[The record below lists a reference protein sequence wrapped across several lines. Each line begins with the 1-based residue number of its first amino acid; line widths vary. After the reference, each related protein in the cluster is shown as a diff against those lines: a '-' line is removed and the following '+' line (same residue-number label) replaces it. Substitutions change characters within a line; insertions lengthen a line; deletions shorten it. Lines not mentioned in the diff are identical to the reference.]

1 METTSGALAE
11 PLVVEPEPPTR
22 ELTPAQWVRANLAS
36 SPFNAALT
44 VVVGLVAGWAVY
56 RLARWVFVTA
66 EWTVVRVNLK
76 LFMVGFFPADELWR
90 LWVAGTLVVATAAL
104 AGGALSRVVA
114 PTVRDAPARTGP
126 LSALHRFWP
135 LVLGIVVVLSF
146 TRTLLPTLATLGV
159 VAVGVTARWLGARIP
174 VALPAWA
181 ALMSLVL
188 AFMVLPLVAAIVV
201 VLVVVGAV
209 VVARARGLRPSLSVA
224 FWVTVA
230 VVASMLASLQV
241 ILSGGPGTG
250 WDDWGGLHL
259 VVSATIAGLAL
270 AFPLGLLLALG
281 RRSSL
286 PAIRVVSVGYVEG
299 FRAVPLVTLLFLGQ
313 YMIGFMFP
321 NTIDPP
327 SFLVR
332 AVIAITLFEAA
343 YIAEIVRGGLQA
355 VPRGQVEAAQAIGLS
370 PVKALRLVVLPQA
383 LRAVIPAMVGQF
395 ISLFKD
401 TSLLAIV
408 GFFELLEVANA
419 ASQQDAFR
427 GQGLRP
433 LTLAFVGLI
442 YWAGCSTMSRESQ
455 RLERR
460 VGVGER

>member
-1 METTSGALAE
+1 
-11 PLVVEPEPPTR
+11 VV
-22 ELTPAQWVRANLAS
+22 A
-36 SPFNAALT
+36 
-44 VVVGLVAGWAVY
+44 VVGLVA
-56 RLARWVFVTA
+56 
-66 EWTVVRVNLK
+66 
-76 LFMVGFFPADELWR
+76 
-90 LWVAGTLVVATAAL
+90 
-104 AGGALSRVVA
+104 
-114 PTVRDAPARTGP
+114 
-126 LSALHRFWP
+126 
-135 LVLGIVVVLSF
+135 
-146 TRTLLPTLATLGV
+146 
-159 VAVGVTARWLGARIP
+159 
-174 VALPAWA
+174 
-181 ALMSLVL
+181 
-188 AFMVLPLVAAIVV
+188 
-201 VLVVVGAV
+201 
-209 VVARARGLRPSLSVA
+209 
-224 FWVTVA
+224 
-230 VVASMLASLQV
+230 SLQIV
-241 ILSGGPGTG
+241 IGGGDRTG

-259 VVSATIAGLAL
+259 VVSATVAGIAL

-286 PAIRVVSVGYVEG
+286 PAIRIVSTGYIEG

-321 NTIDPP
+321 NTIEPP

-355 VPRGQVEAAQAIGLS
+355 VARGQVEAAQAIGLS
-370 PVKALRLVVLPQA
+370 PVGVMRLVVLPQA

-408 GFFELLEVANA
+408 GFFELIEVSDAVTK
-419 ASQQDAFR
+419 QDAFR

-433 LTLAFVGLI
+433 LALAFVGLV

-460 VGVGER
+460 LGVGER

>member
-1 METTSGALAE
+1 METTTGVLAE
-11 PLVVEPEPPTR
+11 PLPPPEPTPPR
-22 ELTPAQWVRANLAS
+22 HDLTPRQWVRANLAS
-36 SPFNAALT
+36 TPLNAAVT
-44 VVVGLVAGWAVY
+44 VVAGLLVAWVVF
-56 RLARWVFVTA
+56 RLGRWVFVTA
-66 EWTVVRVNLK
+66 DWTVVRVNLK
-76 LFMVGFFPADELWR
+76 LFMVGFFPVDELWR
-90 LWVAGTLVVATAAL
+90 LWVASYVVVAALAL
-104 AGGALSRVVA
+104 AGGALTASVRRPTRGGRRGATTPVTGAASPSPGRRVLA
-114 PTVRDAPARTGP
+114 
-126 LSALHRFWP
+126 ALHRFWP
-135 LVLGIVVVLSF
+135 ALLGVVVILGF
-146 TRTLLPTLATLGV
+146 TRTVAPTLATLGLIV
-159 VAVGVTARWLGARIP
+159 VGIVAARLGAHAPPRLRP
-174 VALPAWA
+174 WAW
-181 ALMSLVL
+181 
-188 AFMVLPLVAAIVV
+188 VV
-201 VLVVVGAV
+201 VVVGF
-209 VVARARGLRPSLSVA
+209 VAA
-224 FWVTVA
+224 
-230 VVASMLASLQV
+230 LQV
-241 ILSGGPGTG
+241 ILAGGPGTG

-259 VVSATIAGLAL
+259 VVAATVAGIAL

-286 PAIRVVSVGYVEG
+286 PGIRVVSVAYVEA

-355 VPRGQVEAAQAIGLS
+355 VPRGQVEAAQAIGLA
-370 PVKALRLVVLPQA
+370 PVKVLRLVVLPQA

-408 GFFELLEVANA
+408 GFLELIEVANA
-419 ASQQDAFR
+419 VSQQDAFR

-460 VGVGER
+460 LGVGER

>member
-1 METTSGALAE
+1 METSTDVLAE
-11 PLVVEPEPPTR
+11 PLPPPEPAPPSHD
-22 ELTPAQWVRANLAS
+22 LTPRQWVRANLAAT
-36 SPFNAALT
+36 PWNAALT
-44 VVVGLVAGWAVY
+44 VVAGLAVAWAVY
-56 RLARWVFVTA
+56 RLGRWVFVTA
-66 EWTVVRVNLK
+66 DWTVVRVNLK
-76 LFMVGFFPADELWR
+76 LFMVGFFPSDELWR
-90 LWVAGTLVVATAAL
+90 LWVASYVVVAALAL
-104 AGGALSRVVA
+104 AGGALAAAMRRPGA
-114 PTVRDAPARTGP
+114 APATRTGP
-126 LSALHRFWP
+126 LALVHRFWP
-135 LVLGIVVVLSF
+135 AVLGVVAVLSF
-146 TRTLLPTLATLGV
+146 TRTALPGIGTVGL
-159 VAVGVTARWLGARIP
+159 VAVAIGAGWLGTHTP
-174 VALPAWA
+174 A
-181 ALMSLVL
+181 ALRPWAWL
-188 AFMVLPLVAAIVV
+188 
-201 VLVVVGAV
+201 LVVVAFF
-209 VVARARGLRPSLSVA
+209 VA
-224 FWVTVA
+224 
-230 VVASMLASLQV
+230 LQV
-241 ILSGGPGTG
+241 IITGGDGTG

-259 VVSATIAGLAL
+259 VVAATVAGIAL

-286 PAIRVVSVGYVEG
+286 PGIRVLSVAYVEG

-355 VPRGQVEAAQAIGLS
+355 VPRGQVEAAQAIGLP
-370 PVKALRLVVLPQA
+370 PVKVLRLIVLPQA

-419 ASQQDAFR
+419 VTQQDAFR

-460 VGVGER
+460 LGVGER

>member
-1 METTSGALAE
+1 MEIATGTLAE
-11 PLVVEPEPPTR
+11 PIVAPEPEPPLR
-22 ELTPAQWVRANLAS
+22 DLTPAQWVRANLAS
-36 SPFNAALT
+36 TPLNALLT
-44 VVVGLVAGWAVY
+44 VVVGVIAAWAAY
-56 RLARWVFVTA
+56 QLARWVFVTGDWA
-66 EWTVVRVNLK
+66 VVRVNLK
-76 LFMVGFFPADELWR
+76 LFMVGFYPADQLWR
-90 LWVAGTLVVATAAL
+90 LWAAGYVVVAAVAF
-104 AGGALSRVVA
+104 AGGALSVA
-114 PTVRDAPARTGP
+114 VRRPIDATAGVAARDGGGDDGGGAREGRGRRDVGARTGRGRRIVG
-126 LSALHRFWP
+126 ALHRFWP
-135 LVLGIVVVLSF
+135 AVLGVVAILSF
-146 TRTLLPTLATLGV
+146 TRTPLPTIGIVGALVLGG
-159 VAVGVTARWLGARIP
+159 VAAAAGARTP
-174 VALPAWA
+174 DRLRRW
-181 ALMSLVL
+181 S
-188 AFMVLPLVAAIVV
+188 PLVAVV
-201 VLVVVGAV
+201 GLVV
-209 VVARARGLRPSLSVA
+209 
-224 FWVTVA
+224 
-230 VVASMLASLQV
+230 SLQIV
-241 ILSGGPGTG
+241 LGGGEQTG

-259 VVSATIAGLAL
+259 VVSATVAGIAL

-286 PAIRVVSVGYVEG
+286 PAIRIASTGYIEA

-321 NTIDPP
+321 NTIEPP

-370 PVKALRLVVLPQA
+370 PIGVMRLVVLPQA

-408 GFFELLEVANA
+408 GFFELIEVSDAVTK
-419 ASQQDAFR
+419 QDAFR

-433 LTLAFVGLI
+433 LALAFVGLI

-460 VGVGER
+460 LGVGER

>member
-1 METTSGALAE
+1 
-11 PLVVEPEPPTR
+11 V
-22 ELTPAQWVRANLAS
+22 
-36 SPFNAALT
+36 
-44 VVVGLVAGWAVY
+44 
-56 RLARWVFVTA
+56 
-66 EWTVVRVNLK
+66 
-76 LFMVGFFPADELWR
+76 
-90 LWVAGTLVVATAAL
+90 
-104 AGGALSRVVA
+104 
-114 PTVRDAPARTGP
+114 
-126 LSALHRFWP
+126 
-135 LVLGIVVVLSF
+135 
-146 TRTLLPTLATLGV
+146 
-159 VAVGVTARWLGARIP
+159 
-174 VALPAWA
+174 
-181 ALMSLVL
+181 
-188 AFMVLPLVAAIVV
+188 
-201 VLVVVGAV
+201 
-209 VVARARGLRPSLSVA
+209 
-224 FWVTVA
+224 
-230 VVASMLASLQV
+230 SLQIV
-241 ILSGGPGTG
+241 IGGGDQTG

-259 VVSATIAGLAL
+259 VVSATVAGIAL

-286 PAIRVVSVGYVEG
+286 PAIRIVSTGYIEA

-321 NTIDPP
+321 NTIEPP

-370 PVKALRLVVLPQA
+370 PVGVMRLVVLPQA

-408 GFFELLEVANA
+408 GFFELIQVSDAVTK
-419 ASQQDAFR
+419 QDAFR

-433 LTLAFVGLI
+433 LALAFVGLI

-460 VGVGER
+460 LGVGER

>member
-1 METTSGALAE
+1 MEIATGTLAE
-11 PLVVEPEPPTR
+11 PIAPPEPEPPR
-22 ELTPAQWVRANLAS
+22 RDLTPAQWVRANLAS
-36 SPFNAALT
+36 TPLNVLLT
-44 VVVGLVAGWAVY
+44 VVVGLIAAWAAY
-56 RLARWVFVTA
+56 RLLRWVFVTGDWA
-66 EWTVVRVNLK
+66 IVRVNLK
-76 LFMVGFFPADELWR
+76 LFMVGFYPADQLWR
-90 LWVAGTLVVATAAL
+90 LWAAGYVMVAAVAF
-104 AGGALSRVVA
+104 AGGAVTVAVRRPIEAVAGADTPGSTARPGAGRRVL
-114 PTVRDAPARTGP
+114 D
-126 LSALHRFWP
+126 ALHRFWP
-135 LVLGIVVVLSF
+135 AVLGVIAILSF
-146 TRTLLPTLATLGV
+146 TRTLLPTIGVLGALVVGV
-159 VAVGVTARWLGARIP
+159 VAAAAGTRTPARLRRW
-174 VALPAWA
+174 
-181 ALMSLVL
+181 S
-188 AFMVLPLVAAIVV
+188 PLIVV
-201 VLVVVGAV
+201 VGLI
-209 VVARARGLRPSLSVA
+209 VA
-224 FWVTVA
+224 
-230 VVASMLASLQV
+230 LQIV
-241 ILSGGPGTG
+241 IGGGDQTG

-259 VVSATIAGLAL
+259 VVSATVAGIAL

-286 PAIRVVSVGYVEG
+286 PAIRIVSTGYIEG

-321 NTIDPP
+321 NTIEPP

-370 PVKALRLVVLPQA
+370 PVGVMRLVVLPQA

-408 GFFELLEVANA
+408 GFFELIEVSDAVTK
-419 ASQQDAFR
+419 QDAFR

-433 LTLAFVGLI
+433 LALAFVGLI

-460 VGVGER
+460 LGVGER

>member
-1 METTSGALAE
+1 METTTGVLAE
-11 PLVVEPEPPTR
+11 PLPPPEPTPPR
-22 ELTPAQWVRANLAS
+22 HDLTPRQWVRANLAS
-36 SPFNAALT
+36 TPLNAAVS
-44 VVVGLVAGWAVY
+44 VVAGLLVAWVVY
-56 RLARWVFVTA
+56 RLGRWVFVTA
-66 EWTVVRVNLK
+66 DWTVVRVNLK
-76 LFMVGFFPADELWR
+76 LFMVGFFPVDELWR
-90 LWVAGTLVVATAAL
+90 LWVASYVVVAALAL
-104 AGGALSRVVA
+104 AGGALAVSFRRPDAAGATEKAPDTAPHVA
-114 PTVRDAPARTGP
+114 PGRRALT
-126 LSALHRFWP
+126 ALHRFWP
-135 LVLGIVVVLSF
+135 AVLGVVAVLSF
-146 TRTLLPTLATLGV
+146 TRTVAPTIATLG
-159 VAVGVTARWLGARIP
+159 
-174 VALPAWA
+174 
-181 ALMSLVL
+181 
-188 AFMVLPLVAAIVV
+188 
-201 VLVVVGAV
+201 LVVVGLTAGRLGTRTPLRLRPWAWV
-209 VVARARGLRPSLSVA
+209 VV
-224 FWVTVA
+224 
-230 VVASMLASLQV
+230 VVGFLAALQI
-241 ILSGGPGTG
+241 ILAGGPGTG

-259 VVSATIAGLAL
+259 VVAATVAGIAL

-281 RRSSL
+281 RRSTL
-286 PAIRVVSVGYVEG
+286 PGIRVVSVAYVEA

-355 VPRGQVEAAQAIGLS
+355 VPRGQVEAAQAIGL
-370 PVKALRLVVLPQA
+370 PPLKVLRLVVLPQA

-408 GFFELLEVANA
+408 GFFELIDVTNA
-419 ASQQDAFR
+419 VTQQDAFR

-433 LTLAFVGLI
+433 LALAFVGLI

-460 VGVGER
+460 LGVGER

>member
-1 METTSGALAE
+1 METTTDVLAE
-11 PLVVEPEPPTR
+11 PLPPPEPAPPQHD
-22 ELTPAQWVRANLAS
+22 LTPRQWVRANLAS
-36 SPFNAALT
+36 TPWNAALT
-44 VVVGLVAGWAVY
+44 VVAGLAVAWVAY
-56 RLARWVFVTA
+56 RLGRWVFVTA
-66 EWTVVRVNLK
+66 DWTVVRVNLK

-90 LWVAGTLVVATAAL
+90 LWVASYVVVAALAL
-104 AGGALSRVVA
+104 AGGALAASMRRPEA
-114 PTVRDAPARTGP
+114 APASRPGALT
-126 LSALHRFWP
+126 LLHRFWP
-135 LVLGIVVVLSF
+135 AVLGVVAVLSF
-146 TRTLLPTLATLGV
+146 TRTVWPAIGMVGL
-159 VAVGVTARWLGARIP
+159 VALTVGTGWLGTRTP
-174 VALPAWA
+174 PALRPWAW
-181 ALMSLVL
+181 
-188 AFMVLPLVAAIVV
+188 
-201 VLVVVGAV
+201 VLVVVAF
-209 VVARARGLRPSLSVA
+209 VVA
-224 FWVTVA
+224 
-230 VVASMLASLQV
+230 LQV
-241 ILSGGPGTG
+241 IITGGDGTG

-259 VVSATIAGLAL
+259 VVAATVAGIAL

-286 PAIRVVSVGYVEG
+286 PGIRVASVAYVEG

-370 PVKALRLVVLPQA
+370 PVKVLRLVVLPQA

-408 GFFELLEVANA
+408 GFFELLDVANA
-419 ASQQDAFR
+419 VTQQDAFR

-460 VGVGER
+460 LGVGER

>member
-1 METTSGALAE
+1 MTEPATGVLAE
-11 PLVVEPEPPTR
+11 PLPLPEPLPPERRLPPR
-22 ELTPAQWVRANLAS
+22 EWARANLAS
-36 SPFNAALT
+36 SPWNLALT
-44 VVVGLVAGWAVY
+44 IVAGLAVAWVVF
-56 RLARWVFVTA
+56 RLARWAFVTA
-66 EWTVVRVNLK
+66 DWTVVRVNLK
-76 LFMVGFFPADELWR
+76 LFMVGFFPVDELWR
-90 LWVAGTLVVATAAL
+90 LWVASYVVVAAIGVAAGAIAASVRRPL
-104 AGGALSRVVA
+104 EAGRAAAGPAGGPGRRAGG
-114 PTVRDAPARTGP
+114 RTGRRT
-126 LSALHRFWP
+126 LTILHRFWP
-135 LVLGIVVVLSF
+135 AVLGVVAVLSF
-146 TRTLLPTLATLGV
+146 TRTPLPALGTAGLVV
-159 VAVGVTARWLGARIP
+159 VAWLAGMAGARTP
-174 VALPAWA
+174 PALRRWA
-181 ALMSLVL
+181 
-188 AFMVLPLVAAIVV
+188 V
-201 VLVVVGAV
+201 VLVVAAFF
-209 VVARARGLRPSLSVA
+209 VA
-224 FWVTVA
+224 
-230 VVASMLASLQV
+230 LQV
-241 ILSGGPGTG
+241 IISGGKGTG

-259 VVSATIAGLAL
+259 VVSATVAGIAL

-286 PAIRVVSVGYVEG
+286 PAIRMVSVGYVEAI
-299 FRAVPLVTLLFLGQ
+299 RAVPLVTLLFLGQ

-321 NTIDPP
+321 NTVDPP

-355 VPRGQVEAAQAIGLS
+355 VPRGQIEAAQAIGLS
-370 PVKALRLVVLPQA
+370 PVKVMRLVVLPQA

-408 GFFELLEVANA
+408 GFFELLDVANA
-419 ASQQDAFR
+419 VTQQDAFR

-460 VGVGER
+460 LGVGER

>member
-1 METTSGALAE
+1 MEIATGTLAE
-11 PLVVEPEPPTR
+11 PIAPPEPEPPR
-22 ELTPAQWVRANLAS
+22 RDLTPVQWVRANLAS
-36 SPFNAALT
+36 TPLNVLLT
-44 VVVGLVAGWAVY
+44 VVVGLIAAWAAY
-56 RLARWVFVTA
+56 RLLRWVFVTGDWA
-66 EWTVVRVNLK
+66 IVRVNLK
-76 LFMVGFFPADELWR
+76 LFMVGFYPADQLWR
-90 LWVAGTLVVATAAL
+90 LWAAGYVMVAAVAF
-104 AGGALSRVVA
+104 AGGAVTVAVRRPIEAVAGADTPGSTARPGAGRRVL
-114 PTVRDAPARTGP
+114 D
-126 LSALHRFWP
+126 ALHRFWP
-135 LVLGIVVVLSF
+135 AVLGVIAILSF
-146 TRTLLPTLATLGV
+146 TRTLLPTIGVLGALVVGV
-159 VAVGVTARWLGARIP
+159 VAAAAGTRTPARLRRW
-174 VALPAWA
+174 
-181 ALMSLVL
+181 S
-188 AFMVLPLVAAIVV
+188 PLIVV
-201 VLVVVGAV
+201 VGLI
-209 VVARARGLRPSLSVA
+209 VA
-224 FWVTVA
+224 
-230 VVASMLASLQV
+230 LQIV
-241 ILSGGPGTG
+241 IGGGDQTG

-259 VVSATIAGLAL
+259 VVSATVAGIAL

-286 PAIRVVSVGYVEG
+286 PAIRIVSTGYIEG

-321 NTIDPP
+321 NTIEPP

-370 PVKALRLVVLPQA
+370 PVGVMRLVVLPQA

-408 GFFELLEVANA
+408 GFFELIEVSDAVTK
-419 ASQQDAFR
+419 QDAFR

-433 LTLAFVGLI
+433 LALAFVGLI

-460 VGVGER
+460 LGVGER